1 MVQSFSTM
9 TADYT
14 ISSRQ
19 RSGGSGTVR
28 IRNSGEGV
36 ATIEGSEGGHDD
48 GQRRLSFLDGVCPHT
63 GRGADD
69 ERLNQFA
76 EAMVVSGVASVTAI
90 NLGDCKLGRAS
101 SHPTRFRKEVL
112 PGVEPHF
119 SLHLR

>member
-48 GQRRLSFLDGVCPHT
+48 GQRRLSFLDDQCTHGRVIVTHDDDFLTLAASGSEHGGICYCHQQKHT
-63 GRGADD
+63 VGK
-69 ERLNQFA
+69 LIQ
-76 EAMVVSGVASVTAI
+76 MLLVVHSCCTKREMQG
-90 NLGDCKLGRAS
+90 
-101 SHPTRFRKEVL
+101 H
-112 PGVEPHF
+112 VEF
-119 SLHLR
+119 L